1 MAAPTHPVLTTGGR
15 FGQEGTNT
23 RKPPTCGPPPMI
35 ELADGFGA
43 VAPGHMYRPG
53 ERHPGRREPQFPGPH
68 NLHETVVART
78 LAPPPLETLE
88 HELRALI
95 WEVTA
100 DAVRKAIEDIPS
112 GSHVVV
118 CANSGPKNAQLED
131 IPPWEKTPGATC
143 GLLFVVEFRNPTPG
157 SSAND
162 GHGIHPGWRQIAVPI
177 VSNEGRLL
185 AGLRLLPA
193 ATGRAVLKQDVN
205 LVKDSPMLPYGS
217 VSNSWSRIFA
227 SEYETLRASFAWD
240 GDPYGWDEAVLFT
253 RNPIMIM
260 SNTRPKRRF
269 SPWHKE
275 TVCRNANWLE
285 LVDNRLCGGFQ
296 GLATRKDVIGWDKD
310 GIPDGELRKDNL
322 VLYEGREQKTT
333 Q

>member
-43 VAPGHMYRPG
+43 VAPGHMYRPE

-78 LAPPPLETLE
+78 LAPPPLQTLD
-88 HELRALI
+88 HEFRALL
-95 WEVTA
+95 WDVTA

-118 CANSGPKNAQLED
+118 CANSGPKNAELED

-143 GLLFVVEFRNPTPG
+143 GLLLVVEFRNPEPG
-157 SSAND
+157 SAAND

-177 VSNEGRLL
+177 LANEGRLL

-193 ATGRAVLKQDVN
+193 ATGRADLTYTITNLTHHTVRLQDVN

-217 VSNSWSRIFA
+217 VSNSWKC
-227 SEYETLRASFAWD
+227 T
-240 GDPYGWDEAVLFT
+240 
-253 RNPIMIM
+253 
-260 SNTRPKRRF
+260 
-269 SPWHKE
+269 
-275 TVCRNANWLE
+275 
-285 LVDNRLCGGFQ
+285 
-296 GLATRKDVIGWDKD
+296 
-310 GIPDGELRKDNL
+310 NL
-322 VLYEGREQKTT
+322 GC
-333 Q
+333 